1 MNTLL
6 AILKVTD
13 ARCDVILA
21 GGLYHRFLWRH
32 LPLPPP
38 SPLAAID
45 QVSGSRGLNF
55 YAADVSMRHLV

>member
-13 ARCDVILA
+13 ARCDVILV

-32 LPLPPP
+32 LLPPP
-38 SPLAAID
+38 PPLAAID